1 MQPSGKTPVN
11 VEMVT
16 KITQDGEKDEIRL
29 SAKGSLVH
37 KNDWVYV
44 LFTETLE
51 GVGEVNTTLKIGT
64 SEMLILRS
72 GSVSMRQVYIYGQK
86 TEGTYEMPFGKLATE
101 VQTHHLA
108 VLWEDSGRAG
118 RVQFGYDL
126 KLQGEEAGQ
135 YHITIAIEE
144 EK

>member
-1 MQPSGKTPVN
+1 MEPSAKTPVN

-37 KNDWVYV
+37 KNEWIYV
-44 LFTETLE
+44 LFTEKLE
-51 GVGEVNTTLKIGT
+51 EMGEVNTTLKIGD

-72 GSVSMRQVYIYGQK
+72 GSVSMRQVYIYGQM
-86 TEGTYEMPFGKLATE
+86 TEGTYEMPFGKMATE

-108 VLWEDSGRAG
+108 ALWEDNGRSGRI
-118 RVQFGYDL
+118 QFGYDL
-126 KLQGEEAGQ
+126 KLQGEEAGR
-135 YHITIAIEE
+135 YDITIAIEE